1 MKLAI
6 HHRERSFSDHWID
19 YCKKEKIDYLLV
31 NSYAND
37 ILEVIRDNGITHFM
51 WHFSHESSKDL
62 MIYPTVFNS
71 LELMGI
77 KTFPNFNSRWHFE
90 NKVAQ
95 KYLFESVAA
104 PMPKNYVFYEEDEAI
119 RFLEQYD
126 LPIVA
131 KLKRGAASINVKL
144 IDNKEEGVKYIKKL
158 FSEGIQSTDKLLGN
172 LDSKIRIAKRIKN
185 IRQLVIKIV
194 GFLKKNKKERLL
206 NSPEKGYAY
215 FQEFMPKN
223 DFDTRIVVVYDKAFG
238 FRRINRENDF
248 RASGS
253 GKFDFRIKEMDLKF
267 VSLAFELH
275 KKIGAQCL
283 SSDFVYNKNKEPV
296 VIETGYEFGLP
307 SPYYNEEGFW
317 DENLNFSAEKFNPQY
332 YMVENFIKE

>member
-6 HHRERSFSDHWID
+6 HHREKSFSTPWID
-19 YCKKEKIDYLLV
+19 YCKKENIDYLLV

-37 ILEVIRDNGITHFM
+37 ILEVIRDNEITHFM

-62 MIYPTVFNS
+62 MLYPNVFNS

-95 KYLFESVAA
+95 KYLFESINA
-104 PMPKNYVFYEEDEAI
+104 PMPKNYVFYDENEAI
-119 RFLEQYD
+119 RFLEKYD
-126 LPIVA
+126 FPIVA
-131 KLKRGAASINVKL
+131 KLKRGAHSINVKL
-144 IDNKEEGVKYIKKL
+144 IDNKEEGVKYVKKL
-158 FSEGIQSTDKLLGN
+158 FSEGIQSTEKPLSN
-172 LDSKIRIAKRIKN
+172 LKYKIRVAKRLKN
-185 IRQLVIKIV
+185 IKQLVIKII

-223 DFDTRIVVVYDKAFG
+223 DSDTRVVVVNDRAFG
-238 FRRINRENDF
+238 FRRLNRENDF

-253 GKFDFRIKEMDLKF
+253 GKFDFKEMDLKF

-283 SSDFVYNKNKEPV
+283 SFDFVYNKNREPV
-296 VIETGYEFGLP
+296 VIEVGYEFGLP
-307 SPYYNEEGFW
+307 PNYNFEGSW
-317 DENLNFSAEKFNPQY
+317 DEKLNFFSEKLNFHHY
-332 YMVENFIKE
+332 ILENFIKE

>member
-6 HHRERSFSDHWID
+6 HHREKSFSSHWID
-19 YCKKEKIDYLLV
+19 YCKKENIDYLLV

-37 ILEVIRDNGITHFM
+37 ILEVIRDNKVTHFM

-95 KYLFESVAA
+95 KYLFESIAA
-104 PMPKNYVFYEEDEAI
+104 PIPKNYVFYDEDEAI
-119 RFLEQYD
+119 RFLEKYEF
-126 LPIVA
+126 PIVA

-144 IDNKEEGVKYIKKL
+144 ITNVDDGVKYVKKL
-158 FSEGIQSTDKLLGN
+158 FSEGIPSRGSALGN
-172 LDSKIRIAKRIKN
+172 LDFKIRIAKRIKN
-185 IRQLVIKIV
+185 IRQLFIKII

-206 NSPEKGYAY
+206 SAPEKGYAY

-223 DFDTRIVVVYDKAFG
+223 DFDTRIVVVNDKAFG

-253 GKFDFRIKEMDLKF
+253 GKFDFKEMDLKF

-275 KKIGAQCL
+275 KKIDAQCL
-283 SSDFVYNKNKEPV
+283 SFDFVYNKNKEPV
-296 VIETGYEFGLP
+296 VLEISYEYGLP
-307 SPYYNEEGFW
+307 FNYNCEGFW
-317 DENLNFSAEKFNPQY
+317 DENLNFFIEKFIPQY
-332 YMVENFIKE
+332 YLLENFIKE

>member
-6 HHRERSFSDHWID
+6 HHREGSFSERWID
-19 YCKKEKIDYLLV
+19 YCKKESIDYLLV

-37 ILEVIRDNGITHFM
+37 ILEVIRDREITHFM
-51 WHFSHESSKDL
+51 WHFSHESSRDL
-62 MIYPTVFNS
+62 MLYPNVFNS

-95 KYLFESVAA
+95 KYLFECIDA
-104 PMPKNYVFYEEDEAI
+104 PMPKNYAFYDENEAL
-119 RFLEQYD
+119 RFLEKYD

-144 IDNKEEGVKYIKKL
+144 VTNIDDGVKYVEKL
-158 FSEGIQSTDKLLGN
+158 FSEGIPSRGNALGN
-172 LDSKIRIAKRIKN
+172 LGSKIRIAKKIKN
-185 IRQLVIKIV
+185 IRQLFIKII
-194 GFLKKNKKERLL
+194 GFLKKNKNERLL
-206 NSPEKGYAY
+206 SPPEKGYAY

-223 DFDTRIVVVYDKAFG
+223 DFDVRLVIVNDKAFG
-238 FRRINRENDF
+238 AKRINRENDF

-253 GKFDFRIKEMDLKF
+253 GKCDFRTKEMDLKF

-283 SSDFVYNKNKEPV
+283 AYDFVYNKNKEPV
-296 VIETGYEFGLP
+296 VIETCFSYAIA
-307 SPYYNEEGFW
+307 SSDNCEGFW